1 MILKLYIV
9 RDEVACDNHVILTEQ
24 NDTLLKRNIKAVL
37 MSPEANYINTNTKDK
52 RVFLSGELDTKT
64 GVITS
69 AGSPVPVFTLEEVRL
84 ELIDEI
90 NLAKAEAAA
99 SKQKAAD
106 KVGVPVESL
115 DQKEEQAHA

>member
-24 NDTLLKRNIKAVL
+24 NDTLLKRNLKAVM
-37 MSPEANYINTNTKDK
+37 MSPDANYLNTNTKDK

-69 AGSPVPVFTLEEVRL
+69 VGSPVPVFTLEEVRL

-115 DQKEEQAHA
+115 DQKEEQANA

>member
-69 AGSPVPVFTLEEVRL
+69 VGSPVPVFTIEEVRL

-90 NLAKAEAAA
+90 NLAKAEAVA

-115 DQKEEQAHA
+115 DQKEEQTNA

>member
-69 AGSPVPVFTLEEVRL
+69 AGSPVPVFTIEEVRL

-115 DQKEEQAHA
+115 DQKEEQTNA

>member
-1 MILKLYIV
+1 MILKLYVV

-37 MSPEANYINTNTKDK
+37 MSTDPNYINTNTKDK
-52 RVFLSGELDTKT
+52 RVFVSGELDTKT
-64 GVITS
+64 GVIT
-69 AGSPVPVFTLEEVRL
+69 GLPVPQPVFTIEEVRL

-90 NLAKAEAAA
+90 NLAKAQAVA

-106 KVGVPVESL
+106 QVGVPVEAL
-115 DQKEEQAHA
+115 DSKEDQANA